1 MLAIGATK
9 LKLDDA
15 VGGDE
20 IMLDGEVGGP
30 AQTEDKTAKEVKK
43 SLLTTLRNKFE
54 SKDHKG
60 ADAGINGSAEE
71 LKENGDGN
79 VGSDDKG
86 DEERDVT
93 METPERK
100 VARGGPATQMS

>member
-20 IMLDGEVGGP
+20 ITLDGEVGGP
-30 AQTEDKTAKEVKK
+30 AQTDDKTAKEVKK

-54 SKDHKG
+54 SKDHPG
-60 ADAGINGSAEE
+60 ADAGTNGSVEE
-71 LKENGDGN
+71 VKGNGHPE
-79 VGSDDKG
+79 SDVKVEDK
-86 DEERDVT
+86 DIT